1 MQYVV
6 ANKLMTSG
14 VLTFDNARLE
24 QLDNGSIEVLHQLGL
39 LIRNVR
45 RVVKEDFPFSAVP
58 EFSEAERQ
66 HIHLML
72 PIDFPYAIVEEKWS
86 KNGFAFHQIVPN
98 MEELRVA
105 AFYLGK
111 DFDKPEDQRI
121 TKRRVVNAI
130 GFRPKSM
137 PAEIMTLAEAEELAK
152 QQAKLR
158 GTTVKEIKSNNPW
171 CRGGYSWL

>member
-6 ANKLMTSG
+6 ANKLMTSC
-14 VLTFDNARLE
+14 VLTFNNSRLE
-24 QLDNGSIEVLHQLGL
+24 QLDNGSIEVIHQLGL

-45 RVVKEDFPFSAVP
+45 RAVKEDFPFSAVP

-72 PIDFPYAIVEEKWS
+72 PIDFPYDIVEDKWT
-86 KNGFAFHQIVPN
+86 KNGLALCLIIPN
-98 MEELRVA
+98 MEELKVA

-137 PAEIMTLAEAEELAK
+137 PAEIMTLAEAEELAN
-152 QQAKLR
+152 QYAKLN

>member
-14 VLTFDNARLE
+14 VLTFNNARLE
-24 QLDNGSIEVLHQLGL
+24 QLDDGSIEVLHQLGL
-39 LIRNVR
+39 LIRSVR
-45 RVVKEDFPFSAVP
+45 RAVKEDFPFTGVP

-72 PIDFPYAIVEEKWS
+72 PIDFPYDIVEEKWS

-121 TKRRVVNAI
+121 TKCRIVNANWI
-130 GFRPKSM
+130 QTQIHARGNNDTRRS
-137 PAEIMTLAEAEELAK
+137 
-152 QQAKLR
+152 R
-158 GTTVKEIKSNNPW
+158 GTSKTAGEIKRND
-171 CRGGYSWL
+171 C